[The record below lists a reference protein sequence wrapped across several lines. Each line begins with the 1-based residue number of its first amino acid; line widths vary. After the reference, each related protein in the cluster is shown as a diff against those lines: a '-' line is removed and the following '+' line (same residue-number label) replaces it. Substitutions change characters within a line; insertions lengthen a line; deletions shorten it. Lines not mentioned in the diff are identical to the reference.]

1 MDNEKYDSKIGELLD
16 GTIGSKD
23 KPNERMVIDPKD
35 MHRAKA
41 QRLGIELTVQQDLS
55 RIKFHRMGRSVQ
67 WRDLTECE
75 QFEVIDALELA
86 IRQAKENAKIDRDS
100 TDWAEKNKFVR

>member
-1 MDNEKYDSKIGELLD
+1 MAKEVNADITGSKI
-16 GTIGSKD
+16 
-23 KPNERMVIDPKD
+23 VIDPKD

-86 IRQAKENAKIDRDS
+86 ITQAKVNAKIDREL
-100 TDWAEKNKFVR
+100 TDWAEKNRFIK

>member
-1 MDNEKYDSKIGELLD
+1 MAKEVNADITGNKI
-16 GTIGSKD
+16 
-23 KPNERMVIDPKD
+23 VIDPKD

-86 IRQAKENAKIDRDS
+86 ITQAKVNAKIDREL
-100 TDWAEKNKFVR
+100 TDWAEKNRFIK

>member
-1 MDNEKYDSKIGELLD
+1 MAENSNEKPTK
-16 GTIGSKD
+16 KV
-23 KPNERMVIDPKD
+23 VIDPKD

-75 QFEVIDALELA
+75 QFEVIDALELVLKT
-86 IRQAKENAKIDRDS
+86 AKTNSKIDRDN
-100 TDWAEKNKFVR
+100 TDWAEKNKFVK

>member
-1 MDNEKYDSKIGELLD
+1 MQKTSPNK
-16 GTIGSKD
+16 TI
-23 KPNERMVIDPKD
+23 IDPKE

-67 WRDLTECE
+67 WRELTECE

-86 IRQAKENAKIDRDS
+86 VKTAKTNSKIARDY
-100 TDWAEKNKFVR
+100 TDWAEKNKFVK

>member
-1 MDNEKYDSKIGELLD
+1 MDNEKYDSKIGELLY
-16 GTIGSKD
+16 GTIESKD

-55 RIKFHRMGRSVQ
+55 RIKFHRMGRAVQ
-67 WRDLTECE
+67 WRDLKPCE
-75 QFEVIDALELA
+75 QLEVIDALELA
-86 IRQAKENAKIDRDS
+86 LKEAKANAEIDRDNS
-100 TDWAEKNKFVR
+100 DWAEKNKFVK